1 MDLNQLLKELHF
13 MQQSYA
19 TLFSVVN
26 KVQIKG
32 DEYLEILTSRQHM
45 ALCHCPFTSRKYNT
59 RKYR

>member
-1 MDLNQLLKELHF
+1 MDLNKLLKELHF

-32 DEYLEILTSRQHM
+32 DEYLGILTSRQHM
-45 ALCHCPFTSRKYNT
+45 ALNAIAHL
-59 RKYR
+59 

>member
-1 MDLNQLLKELHF
+1 MDLNFLVKELHF

-32 DEYLEILTSRQHM
+32 DEYLEVLTSRQHM
-45 ALCHCPFTSRKYNT
+45 ALSYFANFFHFN
-59 RKYR
+59 